1 MKTSTLLA
9 GAMAAS
15 LAAAAAFAH
24 GGATGVVKQRMDAM
38 VMIRDAMKVLTPMMQ
53 GKTPYDAAVVKEQAR
68 VIGAHGGDALTDL
81 FPEGSLDKPSEAR
94 PEIWENWSDFQ
105 DLATQ
110 LSVYS
115 EGLELA
121 AENGLMMAGESQ
133 GDSMMQGGMMGNQSG
148 MMGSQGGMM
157 MQGGMSGTPDPEML
171 AAMPADGVFLR
182 LSQSCSACHTL
193 YRVEK

>member
-9 GAMAAS
+9 GAVAAS
-15 LAAAAAFAH
+15 MVAAAAYAH
-24 GGATGVVKQRMDAM
+24 GGAMGVVKQRMDAM

-53 GKTPYDAAVVKEQAR
+53 GKTPYDAAVVKEQAG

-105 DLATQ
+105 DLAMQ

-115 EGLELA
+115 EGLALA
-121 AENGLMMAGESQ
+121 AENGLMMAAESQ
-133 GDSMMQGGMMGNQSG
+133 GDSMMQGGMMGNHGG

-157 MQGGMSGTPDPEML
+157 QGGKSGTPGPEML
-171 AAMPADGVFLR
+171 AAMPADGVFLM